1 MKVQTLKGFLMMKGK
16 QLFGALILSVMSSLS
31 IAEDITGMWQSID
44 DKTGAPKALVEI
56 RKEANGTYA
65 GKIVKITPRAG
76 YTPKE
81 TCVDC
86 PAPYTNKPILGLDV
100 MTGLKQGEGLNYVNG
115 RILDPNSGKV
125 YSMKAKLSSNGKRL
139 HLRGYVG
146 VSALGRNQ
154 IWLRDE

>member
-1 MKVQTLKGFLMMKGK
+1 MEFQTLKGFLMMGK

-31 IAEDITGMWQSID
+31 FAEDITGMWQSID

-115 RILDPNSGKV
+115 RILDPNSGKI

>member
-1 MKVQTLKGFLMMKGK
+1 MKVQTLKGFLMMGK

-31 IAEDITGMWQSID
+31 FAEDITGMWQSID

-115 RILDPNSGKV
+115 RILDPNSGKI

>member
-1 MKVQTLKGFLMMKGK
+1 MGVQTLKGFLMMGK

-31 IAEDITGMWQSID
+31 FAEDITGMWQSID

-65 GKIVKITPRAG
+65 GKIIKITPRAG

>member
-1 MKVQTLKGFLMMKGK
+1 MMGK

-31 IAEDITGMWQSID
+31 FAEDITGMWQSID

-56 RKEANGTYA
+56 RKEANGAYV

-146 VSALGRNQ
+146 VSVLGRNQ
-154 IWLRDE
+154 IWIRDE

>member
-1 MKVQTLKGFLMMKGK
+1 MKVQTLKGFLMMGK
-16 QLFGALILSVMSSLS
+16 QLLGALILSVMSSLS
-31 IAEDITGMWQSID
+31 FAEDITGMWQSID

-139 HLRGYVG
+139 HYV
-146 VSALGRNQ
+146 AMLY
-154 IWLRDE
+154 LH